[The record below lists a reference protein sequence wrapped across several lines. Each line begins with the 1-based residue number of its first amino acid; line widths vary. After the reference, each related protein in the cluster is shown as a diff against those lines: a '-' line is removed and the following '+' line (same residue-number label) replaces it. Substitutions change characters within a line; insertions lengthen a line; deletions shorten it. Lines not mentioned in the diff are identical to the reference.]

1 MLKAKPSFMTLSGT
15 VLALSM
21 LAGCGTSPVAMTPVA
36 DPGPLETA
44 SGPSEPTTS
53 AAPSEDAV
61 SEAPR
66 AEPEV
71 APSYGAKAVPGEIVV
86 KLKKAMGI
94 HSVPN
99 MMRIESIEEL
109 GNTSVY
115 KVPEGET
122 VEAALAKLRKD
133 PNVVYAEPNYIYRA
147 FGASA
152 KRTVNDPKFGEL
164 WGMTKIQAPQAWD
177 VTTGSQDVLVA
188 VVDTGVDYNH
198 PDLQGQVIKG
208 PDFGNNDNDPMDD
221 QGHGTHVAGTIA
233 ALGDNGTGVVGVAYN
248 TKIIAI
254 KVLGSDGSGSMAA
267 IAKGILKA
275 QEMGAKVINLSLGGP
290 QASSVLKSAVDKATQ
305 QGALVVVASGN
316 ENTQTPSYPA
326 AYPNAL
332 SVGSTTTSDARSNFS
347 NYGSTVD
354 IAAPGSDILSTTE
367 KTYKKQSGTSMA
379 SPHVAAGAAILLGKN
394 PSLTNS
400 QLREI
405 LSSTGDSASGFNNSA
420 VKRMNLSKALAA
432 VSSNP
437 GTSPNPGDT
446 EAPSVPSGVKALAA
460 SSTQVQ
466 LSWNASSDNASVAGY
481 RVYRN
486 GQQIATTSGTTYA
499 DSGLAAGTAYAYTVA
514 AYDGAGNVS
523 AQSAPANIT
532 TPSAETELTISDVYL
547 KSLSSDAATVAW
559 STSVASSGQVDYTS
573 NTYYYYGYWWTA
585 RHSGMAADHAVVLS
599 GLRPGTIYYLKLSST
614 DASGKKVTAGLYGI
628 KTLN

>member
-1 MLKAKPSFMTLSGT
+1 MFTRNTRPFKVMGSL
-15 VLALSM
+15 LALSW
-21 LAGCGTSPVAMTPVA
+21 LVGCGQVPVATTVDAGQPEVTWLA
-36 DPGPLETA
+36 PPAPEDSYRPGQVVVKMKDGYSTQ
-44 SGPSEPTTS
+44 
-53 AAPSEDAV
+53 AV
-61 SEAPR
+61 SGMQRIQPISGMAGTGVYATQAGESVHEAVQR
-66 AEPEV
+66 LQRT
-71 APSYGAKAVPGEIVV
+71 PGVEI
-86 KLKKAMGI
+86 
-94 HSVPN
+94 
-99 MMRIESIEEL
+99 
-109 GNTSVY
+109 
-115 KVPEGET
+115 
-122 VEAALAKLRKD
+122 
-133 PNVVYAEPNYIYRA
+133 AEPNYIYRTMA
-147 FGASA
+147 
-152 KRTVNDPKFGEL
+152 TTNDPMLNQL
-164 WGMTKIQAPQAWD
+164 WGHSKVGAQSAWD
-177 VTTGSQDVLVA
+177 QSQGNDVLVA

-198 PDLQGQVIKG
+198 PDLQGRVIKG
-208 PDFGNNDNDPMDD
+208 PDLANNDNDPMDD

-233 ALGDNGTGVVGVAYN
+233 ATGNNGVGIAGIAYN
-248 TKIIAI
+248 SKVLAI
-254 KVLGSDGSGSMAA
+254 KVLGRDGSGDTSK
-267 IAKGILKA
+267 IANGILKA
-275 QEMGAKVINLSLGGP
+275 AEMGAKVINLSLGGP
-290 QASSVLKSAVDKATQ
+290 QSSSVLKSAVDKATQ

-332 SVGSTTTSDARSNFS
+332 SVGSTTSSDSRSNFS

-394 PSLTNS
+394 PSLTNT
-400 QLREI
+400 QLRE
-405 LSSTGDSASGFNNSA
+405 LLTSTGDSASGFSNSA
-420 VKRMNLSKALAA
+420 VKRMNLVKALAA

-437 GTSPNPGDT
+437 GTTPNPGDT

-466 LSWNASSDNASVAGY
+466 LSWNASTDNASVAGY

-486 GQQIATTSGTTYA
+486 GQQIATTAGTSYA

-532 TPSAETELTISDVYL
+532 TPSAGTELTISDVYL
-547 KSLSSDAATVAW
+547 KNLSSNAATVAW
-559 STSVASSGQVDYTS
+559 STSVPASGQVDYTS